1 MSRAIRTLLT
11 LAAFATLGTTLL
23 AQATSGRI
31 SGAVTDA
38 QGGLLPGATVTV
50 TEVKTNYTRSATADA
65 TGAYVFANLPLGT
78 YSVSAE
84 MQGFKKG
91 LRSGFVLVADGRI
104 SADFRLEVGGL
115 NETVEVTVESETV
128 NTVSGEI
135 ARTVDRQQVQGLAL
149 NGRNYLQLTTLIP
162 GAPDL
167 NPNAL
172 DIMTG
177 LGINTSINGSRTNA
191 TLLTV
196 DGGFNMDGGSN
207 NSQISNVGVDFIE
220 EVAIKTANFSA
231 EYGRNSGAAV
241 NVVTRTGTNEFHGSV
256 FAYHRNEGLDA
267 NNYFSNSRNVPRSDL
282 KYNDFGGALG
292 GPVIKDKLFFFAGVE
307 WKQIDRFSSPSLQT
321 LPTTAMRGGN
331 FSHLTTAIRDPLTG
345 QPFPGNIIPANRI
358 TPDGVAFGNFYTAM
372 SQIATSYTDTPTASN
387 ALFQQENPFRWRQ
400 EMMRLDYN
408 INPAHRLTA
417 RVMLDHYTLTDPYG
431 TFIGGNLPT
440 VPTDRNRPG
449 WNLQMNHNWTISNN
463 LLNEVKFNYSGNNQ
477 SIDPVGDN
485 WKRSTYGF
493 QFPQVFPDGGTYED
507 SIPFGSI
514 SGFAGWNS
522 ASMAL
527 ISPTKDFA
535 FTETLTWLKGA
546 HTVKTGVLGIYNT
559 KKQNGRSNYAG
570 NATFNPSGNPR
581 STGNAFADALLG
593 NFRSY
598 SEAQL
603 DPVGLFRFWQVEA
616 FATDGW
622 RVSPNFSVEVG
633 LRYTYHYPT
642 YTEGNNLTAFD
653 PGTYDPAQAVTVN
666 TNGTLVPGTGN
677 RYNGLLRPGEVPDNQ
692 KGDVPNAD
700 SPAVQSI
707 PIADSRGIYEPQHL
721 LMPRF
726 SFAWSPGGDGKTSVR
741 GGVGLYYDRPE
752 GNLYFGL
759 PNNPPFALSA
769 SYENGNL
776 ENPGGAAVPALAP
789 WGGMQSVSTG
799 FSIPRSWNWSMSLQR
814 ELPWWGLFGEIA
826 YVGSDGSNLMRRP
839 DINRPSF
846 ADAEANAAGPRY
858 NTNYIRPYK
867 GYANIEMGLSDA
879 GSSYHAA
886 QVFLSKRRGDLT
898 FTLNYTLGRS
908 YDNGSG
914 NFDNP
919 ADGAEDLDYYWGPS
933 DFYRTHIFV
942 GTWAYRLPFF
952 KDNRGFLGQ
961 VLGGWEVSGI
971 TRYQTGGPLTVTGPT
986 SIGGRRADYLGGD
999 PYNDERINPTTGA
1012 VQWLNRAAFASAPEG
1027 RRGNSERGQFDGPS
1041 YHVWDISLRK
1051 QFGISDDVRLQ
1062 VQADFFNA
1070 FNMVNWGNPNTDLNS
1085 ANFGL
1090 ITGITGQ
1097 PRNIQLGIRLIF

>member
-1 MSRAIRTLLT
+1 
-11 LAAFATLGTTLL
+11 
-23 AQATSGRI
+23 
-31 SGAVTDA
+31 
-38 QGGLLPGATVTV
+38 
-50 TEVKTNYTRSATADA
+50 
-65 TGAYVFANLPLGT
+65 
-78 YSVSAE
+78 
-84 MQGFKKG
+84 
-91 LRSGFVLVADGRI
+91 
-104 SADFRLEVGGL
+104 
-115 NETVEVTVESETV
+115 
-128 NTVSGEI
+128 
-135 ARTVDRQQVQGLAL
+135 
-149 NGRNYLQLTTLIP
+149 
-162 GAPDL
+162 
-167 NPNAL
+167 
-172 DIMTG
+172 
-177 LGINTSINGSRTNA
+177 
-191 TLLTV
+191 
-196 DGGFNMDGGSN
+196 
-207 NSQISNVGVDFIE
+207 
-220 EVAIKTANFSA
+220 
-231 EYGRNSGAAV
+231 
-241 NVVTRTGTNEFHGSV
+241 
-256 FAYHRNEGLDA
+256 
-267 NNYFSNSRNVPRSDL
+267 
-282 KYNDFGGALG
+282 
-292 GPVIKDKLFFFAGVE
+292 
-307 WKQIDRFSSPSLQT
+307 
-321 LPTTAMRGGN
+321 
-331 FSHLTTAIRDPLTG
+331 
-345 QPFPGNIIPANRI
+345 
-358 TPDGVAFGNFYTAM
+358 M
-372 SQIATSYTDTPTASN
+372 SQIAKSYTDTPTASN
-387 ALFQQENPFRWRQ
+387 ALFEQENPFRWRQ

-485 WKRSTYGF
+485 WKRSSYGF

-535 FTETLTWLKGA
+535 LTETLTWLKGA

-570 NATFNPSGNPR
+570 SATFNPSGNPN

-707 PIADSRGIYEPQHL
+707 PIADNRGIYEPQHL

-776 ENPGGAAVPALAP
+776 ANPGGAAVPALAP
-789 WGGMQSVSTG
+789 WGSMQSVSTG
-799 FSIPRSWNWSMSLQR
+799 FKIPRSWNWSMSLQR

-839 DINRPSF
+839 DINLPSF
-846 ADAEANAAGPRY
+846 ADREANAAGPQY
-858 NTNYIRPYK
+858 NTNYLRPYK
-867 GYANIEMGLSDA
+867 GYSDIQMGLSDA

-919 ADGAEDLDYYWGPS
+919 ADGPEDIDYYWGPS
-933 DFYRTHIFV
+933 DFVPHAHLRRHV
-942 GTWAYRLPFF
+942 GLPAAVLQGQPRPPRPGAGRLGSLRHHAVPDGRSPHRQRADLDRRPPGRLPG
-952 KDNRGFLGQ
+952 R
-961 VLGGWEVSGI
+961 
-971 TRYQTGGPLTVTGPT
+971 RPLH
-986 SIGGRRADYLGGD
+986 RRADQPDHGGRAVAEPGRLCLG
-999 PYNDERINPTTGA
+999 TGRSARQQRARPVHRPLVPHLGHLAAQA
-1012 VQWLNRAAFASAPEG
+1012 VRDQRRREAP
-1027 RRGNSERGQFDGPS
+1027 GPGG
-1041 YHVWDISLRK
+1041 LL
-1051 QFGISDDVRLQ
+1051 QRLQ
-1062 VQADFFNA
+1062 HGELGQPEH
-1070 FNMVNWGNPNTDLNS
+1070 GPQSS

>member
-11 LAAFATLGTTLL
+11 LAVYAMLGTTVF

-31 SGAVTDA
+31 SGAVVDA

-50 TEVKTNYTRSATADA
+50 TEVNTNYTRTASTDA
-65 TGAYVFANLPLGT
+65 QGAYVFANLPLGSYT
-78 YSVSAE
+78 VSAE
-84 MQGFKKG
+84 LTGFKKAV
-91 LRSGFVLVADGRI
+91 RSGFVLVADGRV
-104 SADFRLEVGGL
+104 SADFKLEVGGL

-135 ARTVDRQQVQGLAL
+135 ARTVDRQQVQDLAL

-177 LGINTSINGSRTNA
+177 LGINTSVNGSRTNA

-241 NVVTRTGTNEFHGSV
+241 NVVTRSGSNQFHGSV
-256 FAYHRNEGLDA
+256 FGYHRNEGLDA
-267 NNYFSNSRNVPRSDL
+267 NNYFNNARNVPRSDL

-307 WKQIDRFSSPSLQT
+307 WKQIDRFTSPSLQT
-321 LPTTAMRGGN
+321 LPSSAMRAGN
-331 FSHLTTAIRDPLTG
+331 FSHLTTALRDPLTG
-345 QPFPGNIIPANRI
+345 QPFPGNIIPTSRI
-358 TPDGVAFGNFYTAM
+358 TADGQAFANFYNQM
-372 SQIATSYTDTPTASN
+372 SQIASSYTDTPTANN
-387 ALFQQENPFRWRQ
+387 ALFQQANPFRWRQ

-408 INPAHRLTA
+408 INNAHRLTA

-449 WNLQMNHNWTISNN
+449 WNLQLNHNWTISNT
-463 LLNEVKFNYSGNNQ
+463 LLNEIKFNYSGNNQ
-477 SIDPVGDN
+477 SIDPVGDR
-485 WKRSTYGF
+485 WARSTYGF
-493 QFPQVFPDGGTYED
+493 QFPQVFPNGGTYED
-507 SIPFGSI
+507 SIPVGSI
-514 SGFAGWNS
+514 SGFAGWQS
-522 ASMAL
+522 ASNAL

-535 FTETLTWLKGA
+535 LADTLTILKGA
-546 HTVKTGVLGIYNT
+546 HTLKTGVLGIYNT
-559 KKQNGRSNYAG
+559 KKQNGRSTYAG
-570 NATFNPSGNPR
+570 NVSFNPSGNPN

-593 NFRSY
+593 NFRTY

-603 DPVGLFRFWQVEA
+603 DPIGLFRFWQLEA
-616 FATDGW
+616 FVTDSW
-622 RVSPNFSVEVG
+622 RVTPDFSVELGV
-633 LRYTYHYPT
+633 RYTYHYPT

-653 PGTYDPAQAVTVN
+653 PGSYDPAQAVTVN
-666 TNGTLVPGTGN
+666 TNGTLVPGSGN
-677 RYNGLLRPGEVPDNQ
+677 RYNGLVRPGEVPDNQ
-692 KGDVPNAD
+692 AADVPNAG

-707 PIADSRGIYEPQHL
+707 PIADSRGIYDPQHL
-721 LMPRF
+721 FMPRT

-741 GGVGLYYDRPE
+741 GGIGLYYDRPE

-776 ENPGGAAVPALAP
+776 ANPGGAAVPALAP
-789 WGGMQSVSTG
+789 WGSMQSVSTG
-799 FSIPRSWNWSMSLQR
+799 FKIPRQWNWSLSLQR

-826 YVGSDGSNLMRRP
+826 YVGADGSNLMRRP
-839 DINRPSF
+839 DINLPSF
-846 ADAEANAAGPRY
+846 ADREANAAGPKY
-858 NTNYIRPYK
+858 NTNYLRPYK
-867 GYANIEMGLSDA
+867 GYADIQMGLSDA
-879 GSSYHAA
+879 SSSYNAL
-886 QVFLSKRRGDLT
+886 QVFLSKRRGDLN
-898 FTLNYTLGRS
+898 FTLNYTYGS
-908 YDNGSG
+908 SKDNGSG

-919 ADGAEDLDYYWGPS
+919 ADGPEDIDYYWGPS
-933 DFYRTHIFV
+933 DFYRKHIFV
-942 GTWAYRLPFF
+942 GTWSYHLPFL
-952 KDNRGFLGQ
+952 KNNRGVLGQ
-961 VLGGWEVSGI
+961 VLGGWEISGI
-971 TRYQTGGPLTVTGPT
+971 TRYQTGAPLTVTGPT

-999 PYNDERINPTTGA
+999 PYVAELINPTNGA

-1027 RRGNSERGQFDGPS
+1027 RRGNSERGQFTGPS
-1041 YHVWDISLRK
+1041 YTVWDMSLRK
-1051 QFGISDDVRLQ
+1051 QFGIGDDVKVQ
-1062 VQADFFNA
+1062 IQADFFNVW
-1070 FNMVNWGNPNTDLNS
+1070 NHVNWGNPNTDLSS
-1085 ANFGL
+1085 ASFGL
-1090 ITGITGQ
+1090 ITGVTGQ
-1097 PRNIQLGIRLIF
+1097 PRNIQLGARIIF